1 MKHILLTLLA
11 ASSLAAAAP
20 ALAHGDDNGDDEA
33 WTAQSYGDFSGLYDH
48 IMQGIRHGISDGSY
62 TRWQAR
68 RFYRQLQQIRQR
80 ADWEQRNGDYDVQ
93 DIQYRLQRLH
103 DVMHVAHERG
113 HERLDREGDW
123 ASPR

>member
-1 MKHILLTLLA
+1 MKQILLTLLA
-11 ASSLAAAAP
+11 ASSLAVAAP

-33 WTAQSYGDFSGLYDH
+33 WAAQSYGDFSGLYDH

-80 ADWEQRNGDYDVQ
+80 ADWEERNGNYDVQ